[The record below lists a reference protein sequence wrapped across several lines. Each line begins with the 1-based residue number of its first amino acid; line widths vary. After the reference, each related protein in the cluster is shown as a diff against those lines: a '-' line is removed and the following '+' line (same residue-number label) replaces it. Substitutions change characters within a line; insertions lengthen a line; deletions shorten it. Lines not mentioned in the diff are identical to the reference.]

1 MMLRS
6 LFLLAALAS
15 PQDAALPALERW
27 RSGTEEERL
36 AALRDASAHRK
47 DWGDAALARFAEPP
61 VAGKWSRPDE
71 LMDVVAREK
80 LPAWYAL
87 LLPLFRHADPVV
99 RGRAIEELG
108 RPDLRSYSASV
119 VPLLKD
125 PEIRVAWNAAF
136 TLVQMDARDRVPE
149 TAALL
154 KDPDGSVRM
163 NVLHVLYKLGS
174 KEHGPLMAPLLDD
187 PDSSVVLGAIQALG
201 RFKAR
206 DYSGRVARFLESA
219 DPVQRQEAIAALSGM
234 GARDAAEKISER
246 LTDAEILVRW
256 EAIRALGHLK
266 AREYAGAIV
275 SMGDEDGAQAPLLEA
290 IAELGLRELAPNI
303 LPNLEIP
310 DPGIRWRAVRALG
323 CVDAKDDAARIAA
336 MLKDSDSYVRL
347 STLQALAAIGTRE
360 YVPEML
366 ALLRDEEADVCK
378 GTADE
383 ACLLATPAQLKAVEP
398 LLSDGEPFTRWSAL
412 QLLVGAQSRAALPG
426 ILESLKKSG
435 PPGDLYWAIGRLDAR
450 DQKDTVTEGLKAEDI
465 FVRQQA
471 IFALARLSETP
482 DALEA
487 IEKTSTGAS
496 KMAAGFALVRL
507 GRKDRAAAAALF
519 KEYLKQKD
527 EPDYQLLPDEVSDA
541 LLAGFEKP
549 LNAALGKE
557 VRFDKRIDTAA
568 GLRTLLAQA
577 GVAVDLDESV
587 ELQRRLPPGSRVSA
601 RRALEWSFG
610 SGTRLVPVSGKILVT
625 DTARALELW
634 KNRLDAP

>member
-1 MMLRS
+1 MLRN

-15 PQDAALPALERW
+15 PQDAALPVLERW
-27 RSGTEEERL
+27 RSGTEEQRL
-36 AALRDASAHRK
+36 GALRDASAHRK
-47 DWGDAALARFAEPP
+47 DWGDAALARFADPP
-61 VAGKWSRPDE
+61 VSGKWSRPDE

-87 LLPLFRHADPVV
+87 LLPLFSHADPAV
-99 RGRAIEELG
+99 RGRALEELG

-136 TLVQMDARDRVPE
+136 TLVQMEARDRVPE
-149 TAALL
+149 AAGLL

-187 PDSSVVLGAIQALG
+187 PDASVVLGAIQALG

-256 EAIRALGHLK
+256 EAIRALGHLR

-275 SMGDEDGAQAPLLEA
+275 SMGDEDGALSPLLEA
-290 IAELGLRELAPNI
+290 IAELGLRELAPNV

-323 CVDAKDDAARIAA
+323 CIDAREDAGRIAA
-336 MLKDSDSYVRL
+336 MLQDPDSYVRL
-347 STLQALAAIGTRE
+347 SALQALAAIGTRGH
-360 YVPEML
+360 VPEML
-366 ALLRDEEADVCK
+366 ALLRDEEADVCR
-378 GTADE
+378 GTAEE
-383 ACLLATPAQLKAVEP
+383 ACLLATAAQLKSAESV
-398 LLSDGEPFTRWSAL
+398 LSDDEPFTRWSAL
-412 QLLVGAQSRAALPG
+412 HLLVGAESRAALPA
-426 ILESLKKSG
+426 ILERLKNGG

-450 DQKDTVTEGLKAEDI
+450 DQKDAVTEGLKAEGL

-471 IFALARLSETP
+471 IFALARLSDTP
-482 DALEA
+482 DALES
-487 IEKTSTGAS
+487 IEKTSTGAL
-496 KMAAGFALVRL
+496 KLAAGVGLVRL
-507 GRKDRAAAAALF
+507 GRKDRAAAAALL
-519 KEYLKQKD
+519 KEYLKQKE
-527 EPDYQLLPDEVSDA
+527 EPDYQLLAEEVLDA
-541 LLAGFEKP
+541 LVAGFEKP
-549 LNAALGKE
+549 LHAALGKDVNIE
-557 VRFDKRIDTAA
+557 KRIDTAA

-577 GVAVDLDESV
+577 GVSVDLDESI
-587 ELQRRLPPGSRVSA
+587 ELQRRLPPGCRISA

-610 SGTRLVPVSGKILVT
+610 NGSRLVPVSGKILVT

-634 KNRLDAP
+634 KNRLDAR